1 MKIKSIILL
10 IVCIATGYFVA
21 PKVGLAAN
29 DLTIGLAI
37 GGLLQTLLILVSSTK
52 CTATSN
58 VQSSASDNSE
68 KTTIY
73 VGNLDFDTTEEAIS
87 ALFETYGETTT
98 VRLMRDKETGKGRG
112 FCFVEMGA
120 HDADQAIEALNGS
133 DFAGRTLK
141 VNVANNR
148 RNFSNSRRRYQ
159 RR

>member
-10 IVCIATGYFVA
+10 VVCVATGYFVA
-21 PKVGLAAN
+21 PKIGLAAN

-37 GGLLQTLLILVSSTK
+37 GGLLQTLLILVSSSK
-52 CTATSN
+52 CTASAE
-58 VQSSASDNSE
+58 SSVSDNSE

-112 FCFVEMGA
+112 FCFVEMGTL
-120 HDADQAIEALNGS
+120 DADLAIEALNGS
-133 DFAGRTLK
+133 DFAGRALK

-148 RNFSNSRRRYQ
+148 RNFSNSRRRYA